1 MELFKSLENKTK
13 SFNDPF
19 NHFELNEPLT
29 NNAIEEISNA
39 EVLDPKKE
47 NLNYDGT
54 RALDGGDGAF
64 RSGIKDGGKAK
75 KIRCYVT
82 KENSNQFPH
91 LTNFIEEL
99 RSKKVYKKIGALID
113 KDLSNSYVRLEV
125 IGDKTGFWLKPHN
138 DIEEKL
144 MTMMIWANPY
154 NESDSL
160 GTDLYDKDFKLV
172 KTIKYTHNNGYFF
185 SSGEDTWHGLELKE
199 IKKERRC
206 IQINYVSFKTDWPVE
221 K

>member
-1 MELFKSLENKTK
+1 MNLENLK
-13 SFNDPF
+13 SSDFPF
-19 NHFELNEPLT
+19 KHWEFADCLDMKALD
-29 NNAIEEISNA
+29 EISYSTIPDGNRA
-39 EVLDPKKE
+39 
-47 NLNYDGT
+47 YDGT
-54 RALDGGDGAF
+54 RAADHTGQGVDGKLRLFID
-64 RSGIKDGGKAK
+64 SN
-75 KIRCYVT
+75 
-82 KENSNQFPH
+82 NSKSYPN
-91 LTNFIEEL
+91 LTNVINEL
-99 RSKKVYKKIGALID
+99 QKKEVYKIIGTLIN
-113 KDLSNSYVRLEV
+113 KNLSNSFVRLEI
-125 IGDKTGFWLKPHN
+125 IGDKTGFWLKPHK

-154 NESDSL
+154 DESDSL

-172 KTIKYTHNNGYFF
+172 KTIKYINNNGYFF

>member
-1 MELFKSLENKTK
+1 MNLENLK
-13 SFNDPF
+13 SSDFPF
-19 NHFELNEPLT
+19 KHWEFFDCLDIK
-29 NNAIEEISNA
+29 AMDEISYSTIPEGNRA
-39 EVLDPKKE
+39 
-47 NLNYDGT
+47 YDGT
-54 RALDGGDGAF
+54 RAADHTGHGVDGKLRLFLD
-64 RSGIKDGGKAK
+64 SN
-75 KIRCYVT
+75 
-82 KENSNQFPH
+82 NSKSYPN
-91 LTNFIEEL
+91 LTNVINEL
-99 RSKKVYKKIGALID
+99 QKKEVYKIIGGLIK

-125 IGDKTGFWLKPHN
+125 IGDKTGFWLKPHK

-172 KTIKYTHNNGYFF
+172 KTIKYTHNKGYFF